1 MENKNAETTEA
12 ATGSDAEHA
21 AAFKEL
27 LDSLER
33 ELTDAENKRVDCC
46 LRMQCYNF
54 FVKISQENDTPSPFT
69 RWSGNARYR

>member
-54 FVKISQENDTPSPFT
+54 L
-69 RWSGNARYR
+69 